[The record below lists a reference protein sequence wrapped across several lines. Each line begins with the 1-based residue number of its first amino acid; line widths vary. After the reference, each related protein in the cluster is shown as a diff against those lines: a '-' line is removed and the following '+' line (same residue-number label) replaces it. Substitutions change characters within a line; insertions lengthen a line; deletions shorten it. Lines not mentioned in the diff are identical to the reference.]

1 MTEPWMMDDVWGM
14 EKNYEA
20 RSMQSSVLTSPHL
33 AMYIESFARHPPD
46 T

>member
-1 MTEPWMMDDVWGM
+1 MTEPWMMDDFWGM

-20 RSMQSSVLTSPHL
+20 RMQSSVLTSSHL